1 MWTIQVGG
9 QVVEY
14 YKQAIKSIEH
24 SNSKEHG
31 DRIIDFIGNKQ
42 QNQWAALIKF
52 KVGIKNISGID
63 AMRKDWIIHVR

>member
-1 MWTIQVGG
+1 M
-9 QVVEY
+9 EY

-52 KVGIKNISGID
+52 KVISLY
-63 AMRKDWIIHVR
+63 

>member
-1 MWTIQVGG
+1 MYHNMFFLLKVGG

-24 SNSKEHG
+24 SNTKEHG

-52 KVGIKNISGID
+52 KVMCLHD
-63 AMRKDWIIHVR
+63 F